1 MTWSGTD
8 PTATLAAM
16 ATQTRQQLADLDGL
30 GARSRWQ
37 TTPISSDATASA
49 DTLEQ
54 LKQTQAK
61 TCQVLTIHPWT
72 QGCAETGQGILS
84 QQSAGYLSP
93 AQAITTAVNKL
104 RDPHDPATAGCTELL
119 AILVSANSLGT
130 WISELER
137 LLAWLPLPELQF
149 CHTRARQLHTLKQDK
164 LKTPAVAMYPH
175 FKARQPHQIQTA
187 ADQRRHRGGL
197 LAQMSATVEPDPVT
211 ALQDFMTRRQSERDT
226 RLTAFNTWAAGLNP
240 RPVPIIDL
248 QGSGPGDLAGQL
260 QQQMPDTVASLTAL
274 TVMIGPDGALD
285 GYRS

>member
-1 MTWSGTD
+1 MTD
-8 PTATLAAM
+8 PTATLTAM
-16 ATQTRQQLADLDGL
+16 TTRTRAQQTRLDDLGT
-30 GARSRWQ
+30 RSAWQ
-37 TTPISSDATASA
+37 AEPATGEATNSA
-49 DTLEQ
+49 ATLEQ

-72 QGCAETGQGILS
+72 QGSAETGQGRHS

-93 AQAITTAVNKL
+93 AHAIATAVNKL

-119 AILVSANSLGT
+119 AILVSANSLAT

-137 LLAWLPLPELQF
+137 LLEWLPLPDLQF
-149 CHTRARQLHTLKQDK
+149 CHTRARQLHTLEQDK
-164 LKTPAVAMYPH
+164 LKTPTVAMYPQ
-175 FKARQPHQIQTA
+175 FKTQQPHQIETA

-197 LAQMSATVEPDPVT
+197 LAQMSATVEPDPIAT
-211 ALQDFMTRRQSERDT
+211 LQDFMTRRQSERDSQ
-226 RLTAFNTWAAGLNP
+226 LTAFKTWLAGLNP

-248 QGSGPGDLAGQL
+248 QGSGPEDLASQL

-274 TVMIGPDGALD
+274 TVMTGSDGSLD